1 MEDYHAKNY
10 RLEYKGRPEAPF
22 RFARKIRL
30 ARHRLDQL
38 RPSIGPVP
46 RRILDLGCGYG
57 FLADALAAEGHDV
70 TGIDPDFRAI
80 HAARARQGGAHF
92 ICGGIDSLEDSVGQF
107 DWILLYHVLE
117 HLPHPVESLTRLRRL
132 LRPGG
137 QLLIEVPNL
146 LNPDQGFLARF
157 HRAHVVH
164 FSGLGLAE
172 AARRAGLTPTTPLDP
187 TSTHANLRVLLT
199 SADTATAACSPA
211 VVDAIRMHLEHLRQ
225 TGYLVH
231 GGWWNWASRT
241 LGRLGASLRER
252 LHLRTSEAHPSAPHD
267 LPKKGNW
274 RSNPGHGPSPERIAW
289 S

>member
-10 RLEYKGRPEAPF
+10 RQEYKGRPEAPF
-22 RFARKIRL
+22 RVARKIRL

-38 RPSIGPVP
+38 RPWIGPAP

-57 FLADALAAEGHDV
+57 FLADALAGEGHDV
-70 TGIDPDFRAI
+70 TGVDPDVRAI
-80 HAARARQGGAHF
+80 HTARTRQGGAYF
-92 ICGGIDSLEDSVGQF
+92 ICGGIDSLEDSVGRF

-117 HLPHPVESLTRLRRL
+117 HIPHPVESLAKLRRM

-146 LNPDQGFLARF
+146 LYEGQGYLARF

-164 FSGLGLAE
+164 FSGPSLAE
-172 AARRAGLTPTTPLDP
+172 AARRAGLTPTTSLDP

-199 SADTATAACSPA
+199 SGDTETTACSPA
-211 VVDAIRMHLEHLRQ
+211 VAEAIRMHLEHLSK

-231 GGWWNWASRT
+231 GGWWNWATRT
-241 LGRLGASLRER
+241 LARLGASLGER
-252 LHLRTSEAHPSAPHD
+252 LHLRSSEARESAPH
-267 LPKKGNW
+267 P
-274 RSNPGHGPSPERIAW
+274 R
-289 S
+289 